1 MRKGSSLTP
10 SSLQSPTSAR
20 RCDAPAPNDGVTSE
34 IVEPRRD
41 RLLAVGKA
49 GTAEHVRAHRPR
61 PAQDRSQGRSRGDN
75 VIHGR
80 LEPEVGWAIDV
91 LHPLATGE
99 RLSAT

>member
-49 GTAEHVRAHRPR
+49 GTAEHVERIVRGWR
-61 PAQDRSQGRSRGDN
+61 RIDRKA
-75 VIHGR
+75 
-80 LEPEVGWAIDV
+80 EAEE
-91 LHPLATGE
+91 T
-99 RLSAT
+99 T